1 MSNTSIVHRDSIS
14 RIVTSHWPCL
24 ARCRPFCNIEFH
36 RYACQSPTT
45 AITNHGGYGLFRSAS
60 SWILREANLW
70 FTRAMFP
77 VRYNSRLPCV
87 SARMRKCS
95 RKYDAPF
102 TTASGKCGLW
112 RERMARSKFQ
122 MRVHTRYTH
131 LSRSRLYFLSVKFP
145 PGGICGLRYARC
157 EKIRWKFSFASF
169 REVINVLLCNQI
181 MKRAALI

>member
-1 MSNTSIVHRDSIS
+1 MSNTIVHRDSIS

-77 VRYNSRLPCV
+77 VRYNSRLPYPRECESV
-87 SARMRKCS
+87 QES
-95 RKYDAPF
+95 
-102 TTASGKCGLW
+102 TTLRLRLHPGNAVYEENAWRDLNFKCG
-112 RERMARSKFQ
+112 S
-122 MRVHTRYTH
+122 TRATLISLGADYT
-131 LSRSRLYFLSVKFP
+131 F
-145 PGGICGLRYARC
+145 
-157 EKIRWKFSFASF
+157 
-169 REVINVLLCNQI
+169 
-181 MKRAALI
+181 